1 MNGLLADIEDAF
13 VKFVK
18 ERIPDYEWKDLHTRE
33 HILERM
39 EDDDEDEIRRFVWE
53 DIKHLIK
60 WSNVIDTI
68 QSNLPVEEEEEEDDS
83 QE

>member
-1 MNGLLADIEDAF
+1 MNALLADIEDAF

-18 ERIPDYEWKDLHTRE
+18 ERIPDNEWKDLHTRQ

-39 EDDDEDEIRRFVWE
+39 EDDDEDEIRRFVWDE
-53 DIKHLIK
+53 IKHLIK
-60 WSNVIDTI
+60 WSNVIETI
-68 QSNLPVEEEEEEDDS
+68 QSNLPLEEEEEQDDS

>member
-1 MNGLLADIEDAF
+1 MNELLADIEDAF

-18 ERIPDYEWKDLHTRE
+18 QRIPDYEWKDLHTRQ

-39 EDDDEDEIRRFVWE
+39 EDDDEDEIRRFVWDE
-53 DIKHLIK
+53 IKHRIN
-60 WSNVIDTI
+60 WSDVIDTI
-68 QSNLPVEEEEEEDDS
+68 RANLPTEEAEDS

>member
-1 MNGLLADIEDAF
+1 MNALLADIEDAF

-18 ERIPDYEWKDLHTRE
+18 QRIPDYEWKDIHTRQ

-39 EDDDEDEIRRFVWE
+39 EDDDEDEIRRFVWD
-53 DIKHLIK
+53 DIKHLIN
-60 WSNVIDTI
+60 WSDVIDTI
-68 QSNLPVEEEEEEDDS
+68 RANLPIEEAEDS

>member
-1 MNGLLADIEDAF
+1 MNALLADIEDAF

-18 ERIPDYEWKDLHTRE
+18 QRIPDYEWKDIHTRQ

-39 EDDDEDEIRRFVWE
+39 EDDDEDEIRRFVWD
-53 DIKHLIK
+53 DIKHRIN
-60 WSNVIDTI
+60 WSDVIDTI
-68 QSNLPVEEEEEEDDS
+68 RANLPIEEAEDS